1 MCTLTALREVEFNNC
16 SLGEIPAFL
25 EELSDLD
32 YLGLDNCNLAID
44 CPDSFS
50 GNTGLKM
57 LCLLN
62 NPVTC
67 LPELVRRLPQLEE
80 IHVSDDCVDFT
91 DVPDDF
97 MIETLG
103 HDDSSF
109 AIRQKKLSYFSLDPV
124 DRAALPMD

>member
-1 MCTLTALREVEFNNC
+1 MVISIRIILRTEGLPLLGSTTLYTTL
-16 SLGEIPAFL
+16 P
-25 EELSDLD
+25 
-32 YLGLDNCNLAID
+32 
-44 CPDSFS
+44 P
-50 GNTGLKM
+50 
-57 LCLLN
+57 
-62 NPVTC
+62 C